1 MAKNSSTKQMYYP
14 FQVDSEFFEKLNDRL
29 PVSTF
34 LNFAQCTYSHLC
46 CNFNYFLS
54 CDLVNNK
61 MFRSALKS

>member
-34 LNFAQCTYSHLC
+34 LKYSQWTYSHLC
-46 CNFNYFLS
+46 CNYFLS
-54 CDLVNNK
+54 YDLVDNK
-61 MFRSALKS
+61 MFGSAINRSI